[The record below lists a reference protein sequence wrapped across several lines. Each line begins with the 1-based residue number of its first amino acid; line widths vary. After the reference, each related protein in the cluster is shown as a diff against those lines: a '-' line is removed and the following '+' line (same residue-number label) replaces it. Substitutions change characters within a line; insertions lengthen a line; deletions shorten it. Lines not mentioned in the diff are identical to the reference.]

1 MHHLKIIFLSLM
13 ILLLCPPFAKAETQ
27 LYTQMPHYLT
37 VTQETHKETVAE
49 DAHIL
54 RTYPDTRNDEIDAQ
68 MRALI
73 DGMAEENRGLLPLKK
88 GSIPSYL
95 DVGAVFTRSGTS
107 VVSFLALAEVSA
119 ETEYL
124 SMDHAVRVYDI
135 ETGKQLALTD
145 FFSEDSQAW
154 PILSRAVRE
163 QLSAAF
169 PAIEPDAYTLDRL
182 CAIDSLKQAD
192 FMVGAARL
200 SLVYRAAMLYPGK
213 NTLIHV
219 HVYYPEIRALMT
231 DYGKTQTDNSCFPM
245 IALTYDDGP
254 ARGSTRGVLNEL
266 RSHGALATFFV
277 VGQNITRN
285 HDNLL
290 RQQNCGHSVQSHS
303 YTHKYPWE
311 LKKGEAF
318 REDERLRLELGEWI
332 GIPPTIMRAPGGN
345 DAYYTGLQMGYP
357 MINWSAAAGD
367 SGNDNLQGI
376 IRTVVNRADHRAVML
391 MHDSHQYARTYS
403 AELLDHLISEGFLC
417 VTVEELFSA
426 AGVALEPDR
435 IYFSPDRIAP

>member
-1 MHHLKIIFLSLM
+1 MHHVNIIFLSLM
-13 ILLLCPPFAKAETQ
+13 ILLFCLPSANADAQ
-27 LYTQMPHYLT
+27 LYTQMPYYLT
-37 VTQETHKETVAE
+37 VTQKTHTETVAE

-73 DGMAEENRGLLPLKK
+73 DSMAAENCSLLPLKK
-88 GSIPSYL
+88 GSVPSYL

-124 SMDHAVRVYDI
+124 SMDHATRVYDI
-135 ETGKQLALTD
+135 ETGKQLSLTD
-145 FFSEDSQAW
+145 FFGEDSQAW
-154 PILSRAVRE
+154 AILSRAVHQ

-169 PAIEPDAYTLDRL
+169 PALEPDADALEQL
-182 CAIDSLKQAD
+182 CSIDNLKQAD
-192 FMVGAARL
+192 FIVGAARL
-200 SLVYRAAMLYPGK
+200 SLLYRADTLYPGK

-219 HVYYPEIRALMT
+219 HVYYPEIRPLMS
-231 DYGKTQTDNSCFPM
+231 DYGKKQTDNSRFPM

-254 ARGSTRGVLNEL
+254 ARGTTRGVLNEL

-285 HDNLL
+285 HDNIS

-318 REDERLRLELGEWI
+318 REDERLRLELGEWT
-332 GIPPTIMRAPGGN
+332 GILPTIMRAPGGN

-391 MHDSHQYARTYS
+391 MHDSHHHARAYT
-403 AELLDHLISEGFLC
+403 AALLDHLISEGFLC